1 MNNAQMHTITT
12 TIDIVMRVA
21 ELLDEQNR
29 RRVEH
34 AMLRVTGVERAHFS
48 DEQRHLLAV
57 GYDPERI
64 THGQILKLLR
74 QHRLNAQL
82 IGGI

>member
-1 MNNAQMHTITT
+1 MNNAQVNTITT

-34 AMLRVTGVERAHFS
+34 DMLKATGVERVHFS
-48 DEQRHLLAV
+48 DEQQHLLAV

-64 THGQILKLLR
+64 TSSQILKILR